1 MPKELTIS
9 FPHMGNYHVPITK
22 LLKIIFPE
30 AKVFPAPVMTRKTI
44 ELGSRYSPDYICS
57 PFKYNIGNY
66 IESLEQGANVLL
78 QTGMGCRYGYYGEVQ
93 EQILKDLGY
102 DFQFI
107 CFSREKSN
115 LSLVYRKIKELGS
128 RISFPEFISAILKAV
143 ESIRIIDK
151 IEYEIREKIG
161 FETQPGSFEDL
172 HKKLLRALKEAE
184 TLSQLLAVK
193 NKYDRELR
201 LIPVSMPENPLKVGL
216 VGELYTLM
224 EPFSNFYIEKQ
235 LAKNNILVS
244 RKMSVSFLLFGKK
257 DFISLKKAK
266 EYLSHTVGANGID
279 SVVQSKGYARLGY
292 DGILHIK
299 SFGCTPELNATPALI
314 KLSRDYGIPVLHL
327 SFDSHT
333 SETGVQT
340 RLEAFSDMIAMRRE
354 NLYGTGS
361 QSWS

>member
-1 MPKELTIS
+1 MLKELSIS
-9 FPHMGNYHVPITK
+9 FPHMGNYHIPITK
-22 LLKIIFPE
+22 LIKTVFPG
-30 AKVFPAPVMTRKTI
+30 ARVFPAPVMTRKTI
-44 ELGSRYSPDYICS
+44 ELGSRFSPDYVCS

-66 IESLEQGANVLL
+66 IESLEQGANILL

-107 CFSREKSN
+107 CFSKEKAN
-115 LSLVYRKIKELGS
+115 LNQAYQKVKELGS
-128 RISFPEFISAILKAV
+128 PISFPDFISAILNAAKG
-143 ESIRIIDK
+143 IGIMDK

-161 FETQPGSFEDL
+161 FEVYPGSFENL
-172 HKKLLRALKEAE
+172 QKRMLAGIKKAA
-184 TLSQLLAVK
+184 TMTQLLAVK
-193 NKYDRELR
+193 NKYTRELKQ
-201 LIPVSMPENPLKVGL
+201 IEVSMPKNPLKVGI

-244 RKMSVSFLLFGKK
+244 RRMSVSFLLFGKY
-257 DFISLKKAK
+257 DTISLRNTKG
-266 EYLSHTVGANGID
+266 YLKYTVGANGID
-279 SVVQSKGYARLGY
+279 SVVQTKRYAKLKY
-292 DGILHIK
+292 DGILHMK
-299 SFGCTPELNATPALI
+299 SFGCTPEINATPALI
-314 KLSRDYGIPVLHL
+314 KLSREYGIPILHL

-333 SETGVQT
+333 SEIGVQT

-354 NLYGTGS
+354 NVYGTGS